1 MTIPDSDREAL
12 KRARLLAGTGRFDE
26 ARQVLDD
33 LGESP
38 AVRAE
43 GLWLRGEIGLREGR
57 FEAARDHLAA
67 ARRLAPD
74 HPGILHALA
83 GASHV
88 LGDHDAAI
96 EHLRHAVEV
105 CPTDARA
112 WQSLALVCHG
122 AGRYRDA
129 LDAYRRARRVDSG
142 LVDARIGEAK
152 VWQLLGELERAREAL
167 EGVLRDHPD
176 NVDAIGGLAT
186 QAEIR
191 GDTETAHELV
201 AKAARLG
208 PLPPELTLLRARLA
222 TRAGE
227 PELAVGELRALLAHV
242 PDAARRVQVLF
253 ALGAALDRLGEH
265 AEAFSVIEEANRLKP
280 GEFDAGAHKARIRG
294 IVSTWTREAM
304 ARVAGGGNASE
315 RLVFMVGMPRSGT
328 SLLEQM
334 LSAHGSIVAG
344 GEITAIGDL
353 ARAWQGPDG
362 VISPASLSTEGLSEA
377 AGAYLVAAGGDGDG
391 RFTDKMPAN
400 FMHLGLIQLLFPQ
413 ARVIH
418 CTRSPADTGLS
429 CFFQDFSAL
438 GLAWTRRIDDIAAY
452 YQGYQ
457 TIMAHWGSVLDL
469 SMIEVRY
476 ESLVREPEPELRR
489 VVGFLDLPWDHACL
503 SHAREERPVLTAS
516 HDQARRPV
524 YTSSIGRHR
533 PYLRFIGP
541 LMALEDGG
549 PTGG

>member
-1 MTIPDSDREAL
+1 
-12 KRARLLAGTGRFDE
+12 
-26 ARQVLDD
+26 
-33 LGESP
+33 
-38 AVRAE
+38 
-43 GLWLRGEIGLREGR
+43 
-57 FEAARDHLAA
+57 
-67 ARRLAPD
+67 
-74 HPGILHALA
+74 
-83 GASHV
+83 
-88 LGDHDAAI
+88 
-96 EHLRHAVEV
+96 
-105 CPTDARA
+105 
-112 WQSLALVCHG
+112 
-122 AGRYRDA
+122 
-129 LDAYRRARRVDSG
+129 
-142 LVDARIGEAK
+142 VDARIGEAK

-362 VISPASLSTEGLSEA
+362 VLSPASLSTEGLSEA